1 MSTLKPP
8 LGPRDHLRGEL
19 SRAIHLVEFGDYECP
34 FCGQAQVVIHALER
48 ALGHQLCF
56 GFRHFPIVG
65 AHPNAQIAAEAAEA
79 AGAQGRFWPMSDLLY
94 ANQHALDVPH
104 LGSYAEQLG
113 LDMHRFVDDLQTH
126 RHLEKIRSDR
136 HSGAISG
143 VGGTP
148 TFFINGIRHDGPF
161 DFDSLLAAMTLAA
174 RFPRAG

>member
-19 SRAIHLVEFGDYECP
+19 SRSIHLAEFGDYECP
-34 FCGQAQVVIHALER
+34 FCGQAHLVVRALER
-48 ALGHQLCF
+48 ALGDQLCF

-79 AGAQGRFWPMSDLLY
+79 AGAQGKFWPMHDLMY
-94 ANQHALDVPH
+94 ANQDALDVPH
-104 LGSYAEQLG
+104 LGQYAQQLG
-113 LDMHRFVDDLQTH
+113 LDMRRFVDDLQNH
-126 RHLEKIRSDR
+126 RFLEKIRGDR

-143 VGGTP
+143 ANGTP
-148 TFFINGIRHDGPF
+148 TFFINGFRHEGPF

>member
-19 SRAIHLVEFGDYECP
+19 SRPIHLVEFGDFECP
-34 FCGQAQVVIHALER
+34 LCGQAQIVVLALAR
-48 ALGHQLCF
+48 ALGDQLCF
-56 GFRHFPIVG
+56 GFRNFPVVS

-79 AGAQGRFWPMSDLLY
+79 AGAQGKYWEMHDLLFED
-94 ANQHALDVPH
+94 QHALEVPH
-104 LGSYAEQLG
+104 LGRYAEQLG
-113 LDMHRFVDDLQTH
+113 LDMHRFVADLQAH
-126 RHLEKIRSDR
+126 RFLEKIRGDL

-143 VGGTP
+143 VVGTP
-148 TFFINGIRHDGPF
+148 TFFVNGIRHEGPF